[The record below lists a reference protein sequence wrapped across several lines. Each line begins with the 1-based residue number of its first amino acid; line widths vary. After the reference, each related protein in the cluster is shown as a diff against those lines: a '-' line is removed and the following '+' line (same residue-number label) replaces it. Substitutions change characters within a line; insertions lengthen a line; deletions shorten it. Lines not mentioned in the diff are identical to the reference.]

1 MTLKNFIAMANGE
14 YTLTVIDD
22 TEHLCEYKKI
32 GNLQYPG
39 DMIDNWDD
47 IKNRE
52 VRSFMPE
59 VNPICGAYLLVMVR

>member
-22 TEHLCEYKKI
+22 TERLCEYKRI

-47 IKNRE
+47 GTDAATDAWSE
-52 VRSFMPE
+52 VTSWF
-59 VNPICGAYLLVMVR
+59 